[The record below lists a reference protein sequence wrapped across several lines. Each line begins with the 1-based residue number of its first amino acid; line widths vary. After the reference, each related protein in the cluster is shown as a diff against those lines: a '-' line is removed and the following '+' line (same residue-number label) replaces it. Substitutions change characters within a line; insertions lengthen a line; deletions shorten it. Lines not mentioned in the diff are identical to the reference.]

1 MKKTYLKACAFA
13 LLLGGVGMM
22 QSCKDESLYEEPAWL
37 GNSIY
42 ERLEE
47 EGSYTY
53 TLRLIDSL
61 GLTDVFRQT
70 GSKTLF
76 VTDDETYDAY
86 FASKGITFEDLSQS
100 QIKMLLNSATVSYTH
115 LTLPTSDLV

>member
-1 MKKTYLKACAFA
+1 
-13 LLLGGVGMM
+13 M
-22 QSCKDESLYEEPAWL
+22 QSCKDESLYEEPTWL

-47 EGSYTY
+47 EGNYTY

-76 VTDDETYDAY
+76 VTDV
-86 FASKGITFEDLSQS
+86 TFVECKFLS
-100 QIKMLLNSATVSYTH
+100 A
-115 LTLPTSDLV
+115 

>member
-1 MKKTYLKACAFA
+1 
-13 LLLGGVGMM
+13 M

-47 EGSYTY
+47 EGNYTY

-86 FASKGITFEDLSQS
+86 FASKGLKFEDLSQS
-100 QIKMLLNSATVSYTH
+100 QIKMLLNSAMINNAYLIDLLSNVSGNPPEGGECMPH
-115 LTLPTSDLV
+115 SSECV